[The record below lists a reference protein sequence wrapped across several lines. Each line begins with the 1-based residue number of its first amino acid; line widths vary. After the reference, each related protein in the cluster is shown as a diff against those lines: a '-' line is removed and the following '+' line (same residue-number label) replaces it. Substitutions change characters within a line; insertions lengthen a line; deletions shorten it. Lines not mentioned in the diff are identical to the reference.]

1 MKELNKTLC
10 ARCGKPATVYYK
22 ETVNGRTREM
32 HLCAACAAKEGVGKD
47 FTHLPGFF
55 DDDFF
60 APLPLFSGLFA
71 APAAEQSARCPRCGK
86 TARQI
91 REDGKFG
98 CSQCYESFGKDLDL
112 MPFIGRGYRGGALT
126 DGAKQ
131 EAAKQ
136 ARAESGEEKLARLR
150 GELKQAI
157 AAEEYEKA
165 AALRDEIRGLEGK

>member
-112 MPFIGRGYRGGALT
+112 APFVGRGYRGGALT
-126 DGAKQ
+126 EKEPDKAEK
-131 EAAKQ
+131 
-136 ARAESGEEKLARLR
+136 AESREEKLLRLR
-150 GELKQAI
+150 EELKKVL

-165 AALRDEIRGLEGK
+165 AALRDEIRALEGK